1 MGPKLQPHLQIKSY
15 SKKPHLSSFLENF
28 NIEQNLLGGGEDVK
42 GAQFIAPSKNFLK
55 ITFPPSSDSQDNSPA
70 PGDLNPFPK
79 ESCGYPCEFLAFPCS
94 PFLPFLFFHFPH
106 E

>member
-28 NIEQNLLGGGEDVK
+28 NIEQNLLKKKKKDVK

-55 ITFPPSSDSQDNSPA
+55 ITFPPSSDSQDNSQPQ
-70 PGDLNPFPK
+70 GI
-79 ESCGYPCEFLAFPCS
+79 
-94 PFLPFLFFHFPH
+94 
-106 E
+106 